1 MQLLSQHLS
10 RDLTP
15 DEAVGY
21 LPHPVDL
28 VITEGYKRAG

>member
-10 RDLTP
+10 QDLTP